1 MEDFE
6 KYINRNKNINRGYRK
21 LIVWQESIQL
31 FAFIK
36 KKLNEIKTISFKVK
50 AQIEDSGFSVSSNIA
65 EGYSRR
71 YIKET
76 LQYNSISMA
85 LLAEN
90 YSQFFALLVSNDID
104 QKWFDEYDNRHYSL
118 ENKLIK
124 YNQSIVDRIRNKG
137 EWRTDYRIADIIEPY
152 LTRDME

>member
-1 MEDFE
+1 
-6 KYINRNKNINRGYRK
+6 
-21 LIVWQESIQL
+21 
-31 FAFIK
+31 
-36 KKLNEIKTISFKVK
+36 
-50 AQIEDSGFSVSSNIA
+50 
-65 EGYSRR
+65 
-71 YIKET
+71 
-76 LQYNSISMA
+76 MA

-137 EWRTDYRIADIIEPY
+137 EWRTDDS
-152 LTRDME
+152 